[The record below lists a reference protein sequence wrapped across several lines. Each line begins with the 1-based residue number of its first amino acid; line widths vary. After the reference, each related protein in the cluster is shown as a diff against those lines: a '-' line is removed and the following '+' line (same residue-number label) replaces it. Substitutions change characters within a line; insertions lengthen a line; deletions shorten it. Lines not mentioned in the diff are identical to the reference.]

1 MGENMTRIAIADDDA
16 GMRLVMRKIIERQDG
31 YELVGDFD
39 SGSALLEAFDSIR
52 PEVCVL
58 DVEMPGMN
66 GIATLEK
73 IRQHKEY
80 SSIPVMFLTADA
92 TEDTVIA
99 AGRLGAD
106 GYIKKP
112 YMPQDF
118 LERVENVL

>member
-1 MGENMTRIAIADDDA
+1 MKKILVVDDDA
-16 GMRLVMRKIIERQDG
+16 MNLKMACFILGQKSYPVITAMSGEECMEVLERERVD
-31 YELVGDFD
+31 LI
-39 SGSALLEAFDSIR
+39 L
-52 PEVCVL
+52 L
-58 DVEMPGMN
+58 DVEMPGMD

-80 SSIPVMFLTADA
+80 DSIPVMFLTADA
-92 TEDTVIA
+92 TEDTVNA

>member
-1 MGENMTRIAIADDDA
+1 MITAMSGEEC
-16 GMRLVMRKIIERQDG
+16 LEVLEREQVD
-31 YELVGDFD
+31 LI
-39 SGSALLEAFDSIR
+39 L
-52 PEVCVL
+52 L

>member
-1 MGENMTRIAIADDDA
+1 MKKILVVDDDA
-16 GMRLVMRKIIERQDG
+16 MNLKMACFILGQNPVITAMSGEECLEVLEREPVD
-31 YELVGDFD
+31 LI
-39 SGSALLEAFDSIR
+39 L
-52 PEVCVL
+52 L

-80 SSIPVMFLTADA
+80 DSIPVMFLTADA
-92 TEDTVIA
+92 TEGTVNA